1 VRAMFCGIPHCTVN
15 TLNGRCISRQLMI
28 FWAQMHRSLY
38 EDDKSVELPTGYELD
53 AAGTNLLL
61 KRPSGFLIAAFGEG
75 VSKDSIR
82 HVAEAD
88 ERYLRAIQRQE
99 EFGTAADSETVLMF
113 AADVREARTEFL
125 LTLEAVYRGEDVP
138 PANDGSLAS

>member
-1 VRAMFCGIPHCTVN
+1 MRAMFCGIPHCTAN
-15 TLNGRCISRQLMI
+15 TLNGSCIRQQLMI
-28 FWAQMHRSLY
+28 FWAQMHRLLD

-61 KRPSGFLIAAFGEG
+61 KRPSGFLIAAFGES

-88 ERYLRAIQRQE
+88 ERYLRAVERQE
-99 EFGTAADSETVLMF
+99 RFGSAADSETVILF

-125 LTLEAVYRGEDVP
+125 SALEAAYRE
-138 PANDGSLAS
+138 

>member
-1 VRAMFCGIPHCTVN
+1 
-15 TLNGRCISRQLMI
+15 MI
-28 FWAQMHRSLY
+28 FWAQMRRLPN
-38 EDDKSVELPTGYELD
+38 EDDKSIELPTGYELE

-61 KRPSGFLIAAFGEG
+61 KRPSGFLIAAFGVG
-75 VSKDSIR
+75 VSEDNIW

-99 EFGTAADSETVLMF
+99 EFGSAADSETVLMF

-125 LTLEAVYRGEDVP
+125 LTLEALYRGEDVR
-138 PANDGSLAS
+138 PANDSPLVS